1 MEKYFVYYNLHKHLF
16 SCKNRKT
23 GLVNKDLY
31 STSLKL
37 SNCEFKVS
45 EAGRQ
50 RVIEEQRKNVHAGVV
65 GNILAIDLC
74 IEDLD
79 NPLNELTQLTYNP
92 YKYNSFVVK
101 ETEQPVESAETVY
114 LLNKKIYAKNV
125 TLKLDSN

>member
-1 MEKYFVYYNLHKHLF
+1 MEKYFVYFNLHKHVF

-23 GLVNKDLY
+23 GLVNRDYY
-31 STSLKL
+31 STALKL

-50 RVIEEQRKNVHAGVV
+50 RVLKEKRKNVHAGVV
-65 GNILAIDLC
+65 GNVVAIDIT

-92 YKYNSFVVK
+92 YKYDSFVVK
-101 ETEQPVESAETVY
+101 ETEQPVKSAEIVY
-114 LLNKKIYAKNV
+114 LLNKRIYAKNV
-125 TLKLDSN
+125 TLKLDN